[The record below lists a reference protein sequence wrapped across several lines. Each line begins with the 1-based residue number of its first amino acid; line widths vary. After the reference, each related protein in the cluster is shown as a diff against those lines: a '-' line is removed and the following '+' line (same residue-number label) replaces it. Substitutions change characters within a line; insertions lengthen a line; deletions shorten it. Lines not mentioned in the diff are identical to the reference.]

1 MKLLE
6 APAHDE
12 SGRAQPRSAAGA
24 ELGPG
29 SLQRSGDGGKGLGPG
44 EGLQRGGPGEQK
56 YSFFHHLLLTSS
68 QLSKPSFHA
77 SSSGQ
82 LSRVSSSLLCCPL
95 PLEPHRLQ
103 LCIVWRYTHSRGLC
117 MGGGGALLTPGCG
130 HSLGSLVG
138 GTVLGAK
145 WNHPQP
151 TRTEHS
157 VKVVTVTSMSTW
169 AVQESAPDGQGTQG
183 PTGKACVTLM
193 QCQALS
199 WWIWGAQGQPQN
211 RGALRTPPARE
222 LGLLLD
228 GWGQGT
234 SQAHRPPE
242 LPTRAAGSQTGLR
255 KRGSPGSPQTRSPQ
269 CTWPPAPAAAASG
282 PPSGGPQAEPQE
294 ASRCACTIRG
304 PFTFL

>member
-1 MKLLE
+1 M
-6 APAHDE
+6 
-12 SGRAQPRSAAGA
+12 
-24 ELGPG
+24 
-29 SLQRSGDGGKGLGPG
+29 
-44 EGLQRGGPGEQK
+44 
-56 YSFFHHLLLTSS
+56 
-68 QLSKPSFHA
+68 
-77 SSSGQ
+77 
-82 LSRVSSSLLCCPL
+82 
-95 PLEPHRLQ
+95 
-103 LCIVWRYTHSRGLC
+103 
-117 MGGGGALLTPGCG
+117 LTPGCG

-269 CTWPPAPAAAASG
+269 RTRPPAPAAAASG